1 MSDNNLAITA
11 LAVALAA
18 LTVAL
23 GQVLGQYF
31 ATAEGYRR
39 CQASVMGPL
48 ADKTRL
54 RWRWSQFR
62 FETFYTTP
70 TIMLLHYSKES
81 MLPTSEPPSQSI
93 DHPDHTHSA
102 LRMSTFSPRSTSPTN
117 SITQSQRPNRPSLQ
131 RLIPSPIFILDGA
144 GSRPDKALTP
154 ILQHLEHSDE
164 MVCWIPFLQSLHQHE
179 IELTKLGCYNMS
191 QATTPH
197 LKPAV
202 TFHERSWDFMSPE
215 IVRPFAVTNVSHIAV
230 MARRLGMIWT
240 DFRPEDGIL
249 RAEGNGHV
257 LSSTSV
263 RSIGVILQYM
273 NITPYPRKLSQES
286 LFVPSRDADG
296 MAFGILPGF
305 DKLGIPSF
313 RMGNIGEV
321 YASMNIM
328 DKSHQ
333 ASQKIKDVRGIE
345 PNCTF
350 GFSDLIPLAAPMIRL
365 RGSTIVR
372 LPIPT
377 EYYAGLTLHKEGFIV
392 FHNRLKEY
400 IANGN
405 RVEHSEVK
413 WVLVRKFSYIIA
425 LPWFH
430 HMIAFLYLNT

>member
-54 RWRWSQFR
+54 QWRWSQFR

-81 MLPTSEPPSQSI
+81 KMAVSERPPPSI
-93 DHPDHTHSA
+93 DHPDHTHRE
-102 LRMSTFSPRSTSPTN
+102 LRMPTLSPRSM
-117 SITQSQRPNRPSLQ
+117 SQPP
-131 RLIPSPIFILDGA
+131 IPSPVFILDGA

-179 IELTKLGCYNMS
+179 IELAKLGCYNMS
-191 QATTPH
+191 QATTPL

-202 TFHERSWDFMSPE
+202 TFQERSWDFMSPE

-273 NITPYPRKLSQES
+273 NITPYPRMLSQES
-286 LFVPSRDADG
+286 FFIPSRDADR

-305 DKLGIPSF
+305 DRLGIPSF

-365 RGSTIVR
+365 SGSTIIR

-377 EYYAGLTLHKEGFIV
+377 EYYAGLTLHKEGFVV

-405 RVEHSEVK
+405 RVEYTEIS
-413 WVLVRKFSYIIA
+413 WVLVREFSHFIA
-425 LPWFH
+425 LPDDS
-430 HMIAFLYLNT
+430 FLCLNK

>member
-1 MSDNNLAITA
+1 MSDNNLAISA

-23 GQVLGQYF
+23 GQILGQYF
-31 ATAEGYRR
+31 ATADGYRR

-48 ADKTRL
+48 ANKTRL

-70 TIMLLHYSKES
+70 TIMLLPYTKGRK
-81 MLPTSEPPSQSI
+81 LPGLEPPPLSI
-93 DHPDHTHSA
+93 DHPDHTHRA

-117 SITQSQRPNRPSLQ
+117 SIAQSPRPNQPSAQ
-131 RLIPSPIFILDGA
+131 SLILPAIFILDGA
-144 GSRPDKALTP
+144 GSRPDNALTP
-154 ILQHLEHSDE
+154 ILQHLQHSDE

-179 IELTKLGCYNMS
+179 IELAKFGCYDIS
-191 QATTPH
+191 QAMTP
-197 LKPAV
+197 LIKPAV
-202 TFHERSWDFMSPE
+202 TFQERSWDFMSPE

-257 LSSTSV
+257 LSSTSI
-263 RSIGVILQYM
+263 RSIGMILQYM
-273 NITPYPRKLSQES
+273 NIKPYPRKLSQES
-286 LFVPSRDADG
+286 LFVPSRDADKMG
-296 MAFGILPGF
+296 FGILPGF

-313 RMGNIGEV
+313 RMGTISEV

-333 ASQKIKDVRGIE
+333 ASQKIKNVRGIE
-345 PNCTF
+345 PSCTF

-377 EYYAGLTLHKEGFIV
+377 EYHAGLTLHKEGFVV

-400 IANGN
+400 IANSN
-405 RVEHSEVK
+405 RVESSEIK
-413 WVLVRKFSYIIA
+413 WVLVRKLSQIIA
-425 LPWFH
+425 LPWVR
-430 HMIAFLYLNT
+430 

>member
-23 GQVLGQYF
+23 GQILGQYF
-31 ATAEGYRR
+31 ATADGYRR

-62 FETFYTTP
+62 FETFFTTP
-70 TIMLLHYSKES
+70 TITMQHYNREGD
-81 MLPTSEPPSQSI
+81 LPGSGPLPRSTG
-93 DHPDHTHSA
+93 HPVNTHRA
-102 LRMSTFSPRSTSPTN
+102 FRMSSLPPRSTSPTN
-117 SITQSQRPNRPSLQ
+117 SMAQSPVQNRPSTQPL
-131 RLIPSPIFILDGA
+131 LPSVFILDGA
-144 GSRPDKALTP
+144 GSQPDKALTP
-154 ILQHLEHSDE
+154 LLQHLQHSDE

-179 IELTKLGCYNMS
+179 IELTKLGCYDKS
-191 QATTPH
+191 QATTPL

-202 TFHERSWDFMSPE
+202 TFQERSWDFMSPD

-263 RSIGVILQYM
+263 RSIGVILQYI
-273 NITPYPRKLSQES
+273 NITPYPRKLPKEN
-286 LFVPSRDADG
+286 LFVPSRDADEMG
-296 MAFGILPGF
+296 FGILPGF
-305 DKLGIPSF
+305 DKLGMPSF
-313 RMGNIGEV
+313 RIGTIGEV

-333 ASQKIKDVRGIE
+333 ASKKIKDVRGIE

-377 EYYAGLTLHKEGFIV
+377 EYHAGLTLHKEGFVV

-400 IANGN
+400 IANSN
-405 RVEHSEVK
+405 LVQHTEIE
-413 WVLVRKFSYIIA
+413 WVLVREFSLIIT
-425 LPWFH
+425 LPWVRYRT
-430 HMIAFLYLNT
+430 AFLCLNI

>member
-11 LAVALAA
+11 LAISLAA
-18 LTVAL
+18 LSVAL
-23 GQVLGQYF
+23 GQILGQYF
-31 ATAEGYRR
+31 STADGYRR

-62 FETFYTTP
+62 FETFFTIP
-70 TIMLLHYSKES
+70 TIRLLHYNNERK
-81 MLPTSEPPSQSI
+81 LPGSEPLPQSI
-93 DHPDHTHSA
+93 DHPYHSHSA
-102 LRMSTFSPRSTSPTN
+102 LRMSSLSPRSTTLTN
-117 SITQSQRPNRPSLQ
+117 SRALSPHPSSSSVQPL
-131 RLIPSPIFILDGA
+131 LPPPIFILDGV
-144 GSRPDKALTP
+144 GSRLDKALTP
-154 ILQHLEHSDE
+154 ILQHLQQSDE

-179 IELTKLGCYNMS
+179 IELTKLGCYDIS
-191 QATTPH
+191 QATTAL

-202 TFHERSWDFMSPE
+202 TFQERSWDFMSPE
-215 IVRPFAVTNVSHIAV
+215 IVRPFAVTNVSDIAV

-257 LSSTSV
+257 LSSTLV

-273 NITPYPRKLSQES
+273 NITPYPRKVSKEN
-286 LFVPSRDADG
+286 LFVPSRDADEMG
-296 MAFGILPGF
+296 FGILPGF
-305 DKLGIPSF
+305 EKLRIPSF
-313 RMGNIGEV
+313 RIGTIGEV

-372 LPIPT
+372 VPIPT
-377 EYYAGLTLHKEGFIV
+377 EYHAGLTLHKEGFVV

-400 IANGN
+400 IANDN
-405 RVEHSEVK
+405 RIEHSEIK
-413 WVLVRKFSYIIA
+413 WVLVCGFPHNSSATSVRY
-425 LPWFH
+425 
-430 HMIAFLYLNT
+430 MTAFLC